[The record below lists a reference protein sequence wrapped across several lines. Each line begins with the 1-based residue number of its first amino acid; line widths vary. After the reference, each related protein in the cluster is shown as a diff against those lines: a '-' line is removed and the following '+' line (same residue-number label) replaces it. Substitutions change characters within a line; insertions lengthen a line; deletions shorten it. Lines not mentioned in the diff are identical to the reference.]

1 MWTGSNLVRTS
12 HEKRRLYRDL
22 HRCLA
27 LEDTETLLTPVHP
40 GHRPWKGL
48 DRPAFVVRFLV
59 PRTMKKYVSESEDPR
74 R

>member
-1 MWTGSNLVRTS
+1 M
-12 HEKRRLYRDL
+12 RRGD
-22 HRCLA
+22 C
-27 LEDTETLLTPVHP
+27 TEIYTDGWLWKIQRALLTPVHP